1 MTFRFLLSLRKR
13 IAPLG
18 ILAASL
24 LALAP
29 QAEAQCF
36 THDGLDATAC
46 CSPVTPNL
54 PTFPNA
60 SLPGKGICWT
70 DCTIAG
76 EECTKIA
83 LSTPVPNPAM
93 CTQYASQIDVFNCT
107 TGAQLMKGNMT
118 MDYTRTWSE
127 QVGTSSMLLQIW
139 RFAVKVDMVS
149 PAGAP
154 AGCPTPLCAQ
164 VPGASAFYYG
174 YVDYSYDCV
183 TNVYDTVLVL
193 YHGCDEFTHRP
204 GLSGVP
210 GTFHPNSTYAI
221 VAPDTASNPFVVT
234 NAPPTAGIVVNEA
247 MRRVTPDATGICHA
261 EEHIQQGAFQPLV
274 NGCLCP
280 LGSAPNQQTGVRVNG
295 SGMCGGGFGSLNLW
309 PVAPWYELVVT
320 SIGRWTNAS
329 SYPGPEHASVAE
341 GLFGYNDPCPTTGIS
356 EVTYDIFYG
365 GFTQFGSSVVSTS
378 PIFPPLSQRFL
389 DLASNYSL
397 LTTLPISFPLFG
409 SVRPTDHLIY
419 LNP

>member
-1 MTFRFLLSLRKR
+1 MITQFLLSLRKR

-18 ILAASL
+18 IFAASL

-36 THDGLDATAC
+36 SPDGLSSSAC

-54 PTFPNA
+54 PAFPNA

-70 DCTIAG
+70 DCTVAG
-76 EECTKIA
+76 EECTKIGISA
-83 LSTPVPNPAM
+83 PVLNPIM
-93 CTQYASQIDVFNCT
+93 CTQYSSTVDVFNCT
-107 TGAQLMKGNMT
+107 TGAQLLKGNMT

-127 QVGTSSMLLQIW
+127 QVGTSSIPLQIW

-154 AGCPTPLCAQ
+154 AGCPTPICAQ

-174 YVDYSYDCV
+174 YVDYSLDCV
-183 TNVYDTVLVL
+183 TGLF

-204 GLSGVP
+204 GFSGVP

-221 VAPDTASNPFVVT
+221 VAPDTTTNPFVVT
-234 NAPPTAGIVVNEA
+234 NAPPSAGIVVNEA
-247 MRRVTPDATGICHA
+247 MRRVTPNAAGICQA
-261 EEHIQQGAFQPLV
+261 EEHIQQGTFQPLV
-274 NGCLCP
+274 SGCLCP
-280 LGSAPNQQTGVRVNG
+280 LGIAPPQQTGVKVNG
-295 SGMCGGGFGSLNLW
+295 SGMCGGGFGSLNFW
-309 PVAPWYELVVT
+309 PTAPWYDLVVT
-320 SIGRWTNAS
+320 SIGRWSNGT

-341 GLFGYNDPCPTTGIS
+341 GIFGYNDVCPTTGVS
-356 EVTYDIFYG
+356 AVTYDIFYG
-365 GFTQFGSSVVSTS
+365 GFTQFGSSVIPTS

-389 DLASNYSL
+389 DVASNYSL
-397 LTTLPISFPLFG
+397 PAGLPIAFPLFG
-409 SVRPTDHLIY
+409 TVGPTDHLIY